1 MATAGHCNCRI
12 GIPTGEVESSSN
24 SRKQNSKAGVRLLKL
39 FVFQF
44 YAQANIFVRFEALT
58 AELRRFLPSGIRIFQ
73 TTRRHIAKDNTFHVL
88 SWHLWIRE
96 TAAGKP
102 HAWVLTLWAPKTAV
116 ATPWPADKL
125 RRTLLHR
132 VVYLN
137 PVPRGCFQ
145 ECHLCGFTAF
155 LKKAWYFC
163 VLLPLVYIERSSVP
177 RGIDRGSGTCR
188 RSGINIYDRVVNYI
202 A

>member
-1 MATAGHCNCRI
+1 MPKPTSLSDLRLSLRNCEDSCRL
-12 GIPTGEVESSSN
+12 GYVSS
-24 SRKQNSKAGVRLLKL
+24 RLHGVTSQKIILSM
-39 FVFQF
+39 F
-44 YAQANIFVRFEALT
+44 Y
-58 AELRRFLPSGIRIFQ
+58 
-73 TTRRHIAKDNTFHVL
+73 L
-88 SWHLWIRE
+88 SWHFWIRE
-96 TAAGKP
+96 TAAGRP

-116 ATPWPADKL
+116 ATPLPADKL